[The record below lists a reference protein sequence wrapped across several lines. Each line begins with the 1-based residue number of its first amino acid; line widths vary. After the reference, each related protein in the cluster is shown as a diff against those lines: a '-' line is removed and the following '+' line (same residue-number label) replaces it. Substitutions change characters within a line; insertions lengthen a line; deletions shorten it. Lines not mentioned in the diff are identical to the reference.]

1 MKRIFYSIIIKIY
14 KFFIIGF
21 IKTQKKVDHLGTYY
35 GGYDI
40 YDSNSINIVLSCGLG
55 EDASFDVE
63 LINKYNCKVIIVDP
77 TPRAIT
83 HFKQIQSRFGKKKI
97 APYNKNSG
105 TQSVE
110 SYELTKVNSKN
121 ICLIQKAI
129 FHKNAEKLKLFFPN
143 NKEFVS
149 TSFEKDENYSQKYFL
164 AETINLKNIMKEQV
178 LKKIDI
184 LKLDIEGGEIIVL
197 YNMIQSMIFP
207 DQILVEYKNINSA
220 NFFKFLEIYKIN
232 KILKKNGYT
241 IINVNGKGDFT
252 YLKN

>member
-83 HFKQIQSRFGKKKI
+83 HLSKSKAGLQEKI

-105 TQSVE
+105 IQSVE
-110 SYELTKVNSKN
+110 SYELTKVNSK
-121 ICLIQKAI
+121 I
-129 FHKNAEKLKLFFPN
+129 F
-143 NKEFVS
+143 V
-149 TSFEKDENYSQKYFL
+149 
-164 AETINLKNIMKEQV
+164 
-178 LKKIDI
+178 
-184 LKLDIEGGEIIVL
+184 
-197 YNMIQSMIFP
+197 
-207 DQILVEYKNINSA
+207 
-220 NFFKFLEIYKIN
+220 
-232 KILKKNGYT
+232 
-241 IINVNGKGDFT
+241 
-252 YLKN
+252 